1 MLKRYKMPNGRTYQF
16 EDGAVPAGAVE
27 VKAKAE
33 TKAEPK
39 AEPVVEEKAEKPKNK
54 GFFPAN
60 KAKGSK
66 KK

>member
-16 EDGAVPAGAVE
+16 ADGEIPEGAVE

-33 TKAEPK
+33 PK
-39 AEPVVEEKAEKPKNK
+39 AESAVEEKATKPKNK
-54 GFFPAN
+54 SIFPAN
-60 KAKGSK
+60 KAKGVK